1 MTMDNIRQI
10 VFHKTYFWEFY
21 NSVNSK
27 VQEKIDFVLEILATQ
42 HRVPTNHVKFIEN
55 SDGIYEIRVSVRTD
69 EYRILFFFEEGS
81 LIEGGK
87 IVIIG
92 NGFIKKDKKDY
103 KKAVNKAEYIK
114 KEYFDE
120 KKKS

>member
-1 MTMDNIRQI
+1 MDNIRQI
-10 VFHKTYFWEFY
+10 VFHKTYFLEFY
-21 NSVNSK
+21 NSVNNK

-55 SDGIYEIRVSVRTD
+55 SDGIYELRVSVRTD

-87 IVIIG
+87 IVILG

-103 KKAVNKAEYIK
+103 KKAISKAEFIK
-114 KEYFDE
+114 KGNSLGRNLY
-120 KKKS
+120 K